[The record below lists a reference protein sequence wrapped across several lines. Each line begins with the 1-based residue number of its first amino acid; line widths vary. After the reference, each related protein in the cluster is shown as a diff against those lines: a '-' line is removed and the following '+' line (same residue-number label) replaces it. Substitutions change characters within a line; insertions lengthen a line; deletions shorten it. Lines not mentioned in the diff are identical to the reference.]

1 MGLVTSSSATN
12 NHYLYFSKEELTKIL
27 DLYSKGVSRGQW
39 RDYAIDFSKNN
50 AFFYIFKHSNSQPH
64 CVLNKYIEKK
74 RKKIFYILLSNN
86 LSKKFENIDKLIIDL
101 KRKTFRVIN

>member
-1 MGLVTSSSATN
+1 MGLVTSSSVTN
-12 NHYLYFSKEELTKIL
+12 NHNLYFSKEELAKIL

-39 RDYAIDFSKNN
+39 RDYAIDFNKNN
-50 AFFYIFKHSNSQPH
+50 AFFYIFKHANSQPD

-74 RKKIFYILLSNN
+74 RKKIFYLLLSNN

-101 KRKTFRVIN
+101 KRKTFKII